1 MANVKKMDVPDI
13 GGLLGQIAEKRHDLP
28 KTPIQSVNPVGEK
41 PVERK
46 TVEPAKRQNKK
57 AEASTDDRTRG
68 VGGRPSTKK
77 DDVEYVK
84 LSPRVPKSL
93 KKSVERAL
101 IDEIYRDKDGNVVKT
116 MDEVVALAL
125 TRLLATNS

>member
-57 AEASTDDRTRG
+57 ADCLLYTSFLQLCLCNDFCNT
-68 VGGRPSTKK
+68 
-77 DDVEYVK
+77 
-84 LSPRVPKSL
+84 
-93 KKSVERAL
+93 
-101 IDEIYRDKDGNVVKT
+101 
-116 MDEVVALAL
+116 L
-125 TRLLATNS
+125 T